1 MTRVL
6 QSNDFDCSSP
16 DFQRNE
22 YHKAD
27 YTAFIGKT
35 IQNRYAEKGTIK
47 MKMPEKMERFGF
59 FHTMESTALRS
70 LVRSLLYSSVMQ
82 NTKVN
87 LTINILTYKL
97 VGVLSKFS
105 QRNFTF
111 TADIEA
117 IFLEVYV

>member
-6 QSNDFDCSSP
+6 QSNGFDCWSP

-27 YTAFIGKT
+27 YTVFMDKM
-35 IQNRYAEKGTIK
+35 IQNMYAEKSTIK
-47 MKMPEKMERFGF
+47 MKMPDKMESFGF

-70 LVRSLLYSSVMQ
+70 LERSVFYSSVLQ

-87 LTINILTYKL
+87 LTTNIFTNKL
-97 VGVLSKFS
+97 GALSKFS
-105 QRNFTF
+105 QGNFTF
-111 TADIEA
+111 TADIDA
-117 IFLEVYV
+117 MFLEVYV